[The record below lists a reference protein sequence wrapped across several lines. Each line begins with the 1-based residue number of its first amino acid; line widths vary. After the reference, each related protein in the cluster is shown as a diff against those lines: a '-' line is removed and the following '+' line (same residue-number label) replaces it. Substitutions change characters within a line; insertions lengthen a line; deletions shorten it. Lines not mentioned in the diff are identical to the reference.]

1 MKIRLQP
8 IMITI
13 SRDVATFFI
22 QKLRQISVCE
32 ICSSTE
38 YES

>member
-13 SRDVATFFI
+13 SRDVATFFN
-22 QKLRQISVCE
+22 QKLRNISVCE
-32 ICSSTE
+32 IFPSTE
-38 YES
+38 